1 MKSVILVISALL
13 LTACATTSQGPNEQD
28 LAIRQYIEDN
38 GLQEIHTI
46 RDFDNPGQ
54 LIVNRRYIIAY
65 MRKTQYL
72 FEYAYECKLAELGTA
87 GRPSDKRR
95 RSKSISSGTDTFRGC
110 AVKAIYPIT
119 YPQAEDLMALGRT

>member
-1 MKSVILVISALL
+1 MKPVILVFFALL
-13 LTACATTSQGPNEQD
+13 LTACATTPQGPTKQD
-28 LAIRQYIEDN
+28 LAIQQYIEDN
-38 GLQEIHTI
+38 GIEEIHTI

-65 MRKTQYL
+65 LRKTQYL
-72 FEYAYECKLAELGTA
+72 FEYAYECTLAELGTA
-87 GRPSDKRR
+87 GRPPDSRR
-95 RSKSISSGTDTFRGC
+95 RSNSISSGTDSFRGC

>member
-1 MKSVILVISALL
+1 MKSVILVFSALL
-13 LTACATTSQGPNEQD
+13 LTACATTPQGPTEQD
-28 LAIRQYIEDN
+28 LAIQQYIADN
-38 GLQEIHTI
+38 GLEEIHTI
-46 RDFDNPGQ
+46 RDFDNPGH

-72 FEYAYECKLAELGTA
+72 FEYAHQCKLAEMGTD
-87 GRPSDKRR
+87 GRPSDSRR

-110 AVKAIYPIT
+110 PVKAMYPIT